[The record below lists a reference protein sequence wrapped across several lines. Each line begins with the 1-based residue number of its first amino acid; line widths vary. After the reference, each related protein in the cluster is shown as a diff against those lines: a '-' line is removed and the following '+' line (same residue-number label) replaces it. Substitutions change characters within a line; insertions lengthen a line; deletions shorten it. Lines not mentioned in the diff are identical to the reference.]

1 MGGDVEGQ
9 MSLLVA
15 KLGMERVEALG
26 PGGVADWNRERLAEI
41 VRQVE
46 HSRFDW
52 KLLEKKRAR
61 ERMND

>member
-1 MGGDVEGQ
+1 

-46 HSRFDW
+46 RSRFDW

-61 ERMND
+61 ERIND